1 MKKLLSFILLLT
13 FAINMISCSQQTTAH
28 QHSFSKATCLKPAT
42 CTECGETEG
51 KKGDHDSKNGKCS
64 VCGLDYYEELVHLI
78 KTYGC
83 KTDDCYE
90 YKSTIPSIGSDAI
103 YIRFLDSTEKCT
115 IDIFKYN
122 DPSDLYNQDSFYLLM
137 PQYSVSM
144 QKYEWKFY
152 KNYGFSSM
160 RSDRISGQIYASSFA
175 VETTALAYNN
185 STFTYSSDAT
195 TCAVQASDMLKNS
208 LDVLAELLAKSEHNL
223 TPAHYGFKNFG

>member
-78 KTYGC
+78 KTYGY
-83 KTDDCYE
+83 KDDETYA
-90 YKSTIPSIGSDAI
+90 YKSTTPNIGNYRI
-103 YIRFLDSTEKCT
+103 FIRFYETTKKCGIDVHKTNNPNVLFTDDS
-115 IDIFKYN
+115 
-122 DPSDLYNQDSFYLLM
+122 LYLRM

-144 QKYEWKFY
+144 QKYEWEFDKR
-152 KNYGFSSM
+152 YGVFISV
-160 RSDRISGQIYASSFA
+160 DTISGQIYASNFSI
-175 VETTALAYNN
+175 ETTALAYNN
-185 STFTYSSDAT
+185 STFTYSSDAA